1 MPEKLDLQGLT
12 TKEIAE
18 QYEKTRQEALKQ
30 RRFRASDT
38 YPIRRGF
45 EGDTPEYRGRNKTQ
59 LDEITDFVNSNLNDP
74 QIAELLPHPP
84 TNTRSDR
91 TAMGNNSRG

>member
-30 RRFRASDT
+30 GRFEQATRTQSAADSKGNTTSTFFGNVADGPRK
-38 YPIRRGF
+38 PIPSGWTTMISHLSIWA
-45 EGDTPEYRGRNKTQ
+45 GIK
-59 LDEITDFVNSNLNDP
+59 LNS
-74 QIAELLPHPP
+74 IRSRILL
-84 TNTRSDR
+84 
-91 TAMGNNSRG
+91 TAT